1 MIGIHLI
8 SHGEFSQGAVEALRM
23 IAGNTEQVAYSIL
36 TEEDT
41 VDSFRQ
47 KILEQ
52 SQCARIQGKVC
63 LCLSTCSAQPPT
75 TVPITTRNF
84 SSRRDYQVIAG
95 FNLPLLIEA
104 VGMQPYL
111 SLNELVLHL
120 RKTVAETIVFQGDN

>member
-23 IAGNTEQVAYSIL
+23 IAGNTEQVAFSIL
-36 TEEDT
+36 TEDET

-52 SQCARIQGKVC
+52 SQALDTGQGVLVFVDLFGATTYNCAYYNSKFFEPDC
-63 LCLSTCSAQPPT
+63 
-75 TVPITTRNF
+75 
-84 SSRRDYQVIAG
+84 YQVIAG
-95 FNLPLLIEA
+95 FNLPLIIES